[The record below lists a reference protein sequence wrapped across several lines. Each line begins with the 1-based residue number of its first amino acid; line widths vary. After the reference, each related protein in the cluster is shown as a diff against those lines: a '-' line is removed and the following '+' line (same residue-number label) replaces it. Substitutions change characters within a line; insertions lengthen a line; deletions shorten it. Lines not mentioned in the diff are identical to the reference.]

1 MDIKANTFDDHAD
14 ELSRSAQLLDQLS
27 EKITAKSI
35 EIDDKIAALLKK
47 TNLKLEDATQFLI
60 LQKIIITNEHD
71 YIKNVK
77 TIISTNIKAQL
88 LALAENVAMFL
99 VSIQGIYKEIPNV
112 ETKHA
117 MVSQKKDSISKI
129 IGDINTNL
137 NTIRGILLEFDA
149 FNKQFSED
157 IRKGNFHCLTLSSD
171 MRTVYTHIYLE
182 YSKYV
187 TDMDNRMSYY
197 SGFASNILEQLP
209 NMKICNYYLP
219 PDTVASV
226 STSAKDIV
234 SDLKS
239 RSSFS
244 SSLSLNENGNGNIS
258 GSGSFNGRDSVF
270 KEDYGSV

>member
-117 MVSQKKDSISKI
+117 LVSQKKDSISKI